1 MSSRQRKF
9 TDLSGAAEAQGD
21 LSSVVLHSLKV
32 THVRSSFPI
41 GECRSVQIRTHTLNS
56 LAHPFQL
63 NIHACIVCMFA
74 ALGAKI
80 SCVDDCTYSSTGE
93 PFSTVLLPETESNR
107 VKELQADDTSLT
119 YEFARKFPGYTSG
132 NLATKVCT
140 TASKYI
146 DNSTCNQN
154 SQLTSNPYSLL
165 DSRVRRA
172 STRLPPA
179 ASCLSLR
186 ITQSYRLS
194 RCTFNSCQ
202 IHAFHSCS
210 SCCSPI

>member
-1 MSSRQRKF
+1 VLCRQKKF

-41 GECRSVQIRTHTLNS
+41 
-56 LAHPFQL
+56 
-63 NIHACIVCMFA
+63 

-119 YEFARKFPGYTSG
+119 YEFARKVRIDKSM
-132 NLATKVCT
+132 TKP
-140 TASKYI
+140 
-146 DNSTCNQN
+146 NMQF
-154 SQLTSNPYSLL
+154 
-165 DSRVRRA
+165 RR
-172 STRLPPA
+172 RLIQPH
-179 ASCLSLR
+179 
-186 ITQSYRLS
+186 
-194 RCTFNSCQ
+194 N
-202 IHAFHSCS
+202 
-210 SCCSPI
+210 